1 MAANW
6 EPWSLETRRIFA
18 ERDPDGKVEGAGG
31 FTNQSLYEAMKNAGV
46 DYSFQLFGQDSP
58 RSSGGGSLFQQ
69 IGDFVTSPAF
79 LTLAGGVAGVA
90 AGGAGAAAG
99 AGSGTEAA
107 SLYGAGGEF
116 AGAGAG
122 AGAGTAGLTLA
133 EQAAAI
139 GSGSAAGTAA
149 GTGVGTG
156 VTAGTAATGTAG
168 TAATGTAL
176 SRILDGTA
184 TTQDYLALTGQ
195 VAPSLLSAYGSD
207 QQADAYKDLAS
218 KYMAMGAPYRDELS
232 RISADPNAFYTSPTA
247 TKATESV
254 LQRLSSKYG
263 NPAGNPYAQA
273 LTVDA
278 LYDQYGAER
287 DRLAGYGGL
296 TQYASA
302 APGAASQAIG
312 AQGTVYGDLG
322 YGVGSVLN
330 PPPKQMTLAELLR
343 NARV

>member
-1 MAANW
+1 M
-6 EPWSLETRRIFA
+6 
-18 ERDPDGKVEGAGG
+18 
-31 FTNQSLYEAMKNAGV
+31 
-46 DYSFQLFGQDSP
+46 
-58 RSSGGGSLFQQ
+58 
-69 IGDFVTSPAF
+69 
-79 LTLAGGVAGVA
+79 
-90 AGGAGAAAG
+90 
-99 AGSGTEAA
+99 
-107 SLYGAGGEF
+107 
-116 AGAGAG
+116 
-122 AGAGTAGLTLA
+122 
-133 EQAAAI
+133 
-139 GSGSAAGTAA
+139 A
-149 GTGVGTG
+149 GTGSIP
-156 VTAGTAATGTAG
+156 AATGPV
-168 TAATGTAL
+168 ATGTAL
-176 SRILDGTA
+176 SRIIGGNG
-184 TTQDYLALTGQ
+184 TTQDYLELAGQ
-195 VAPSLLSAYGSD
+195 VGPSLISAYGSGK
-207 QQADAYKDLAS
+207 QADAYSDLAN

-254 LQRLSSKYG
+254 LQRLSSQYG

-312 AQGTVYGDLG
+312 AKGTVYGDLG
-322 YGVGSVLN
+322 YGVGSALN